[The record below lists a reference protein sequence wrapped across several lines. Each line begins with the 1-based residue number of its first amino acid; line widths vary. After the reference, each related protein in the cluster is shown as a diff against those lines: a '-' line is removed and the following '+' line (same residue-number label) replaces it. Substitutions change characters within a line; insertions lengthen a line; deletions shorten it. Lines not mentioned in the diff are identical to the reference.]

1 MTFLELLNSP
11 RLRLISLGPILVL
24 ASFFVHELGHALV
37 ALSLGC
43 EVVGFS
49 FQLLVFSV
57 WIENYS
63 YEIVPY
69 IMVAGGVAQGLFFLF
84 IAPRVLSLYD
94 SECKVLA
101 VSFVIYGLLE
111 MGGIF

>member
-1 MTFLELLNSP
+1 MTFLDFLNSP
-11 RLRLISLGPILVL
+11 RMRLISIGLILYL

-43 EVVGFS
+43 KVVGFE
-49 FQLLVFSV
+49 FQLLFFSV

-63 YEIVPY
+63 YEVVPY
-69 IMVAGGVAQGLFFLF
+69 IMVAGGVVQGLFFLF
-84 IAPRVLSLYD
+84 IAPRILPLYD
-94 SECKVLA
+94 SEFKALA

-111 MGGIF
+111 MGGII